1 MRTAVASAA
10 PADCPQT
17 EALEQM
23 IEQQI
28 RAWDVLDAQVL
39 GLFRSVP
46 RERFV
51 PPEQRHLA
59 YADIEVPLPCGQ
71 HVLRPNVTGRILQAL
86 ELGRARS
93 ALEIGTGSG
102 YLSACL
108 RRAVPRVRTIEIY
121 PQLAALATRNL
132 AAFGMGDVE
141 VVNADALQIGAAE
154 RYDAIAVTA
163 SMPVYDPRFER
174 QLAIGGRLFVVVG
187 QEPVMEARRVLRT
200 GEDAWVTQSLFET
213 VIAPLVNAAQPP
225 AFKF

>member
-1 MRTAVASAA
+1 MATAMATAS
-10 PADCPQT
+10 PAHSDA

-39 GLFRSVP
+39 ELFRSVP

-51 PPEQRHLA
+51 PPEHRHLA
-59 YADIEVPLPCGQ
+59 YADMEVPLPCGQ
-71 HVLRPNVTGRILQAL
+71 HMLRPNVTGRILQAL
-86 ELGRARS
+86 ELGRAAS

-102 YLSACL
+102 FLSACL
-108 RRAVPRVRTIEIY
+108 RRAVGRVRSFEIH

-141 VVNADALQIGAAE
+141 VVSADALQAGGAE
-154 RYDAIAVTA
+154 RYDVIAVTA

-174 QLAIGGRLFVVVG
+174 QLAIGGRLFVAVG
-187 QEPVMEARRVLRT
+187 PAPAMEARRVRRT
-200 GEDAWVTQSLFET
+200 GEESWVTESLFET

-225 AFKF
+225 AFTF